1 MLTAV
6 FRGQEGFIA
15 AAIII
20 SFLAAVVTYSGVRR
34 RARRP
39 LIVSLWAASIVAIGS
54 LTFWTDGG
62 EALATCTVNKDVLEP
77 FTTVQGLLNVAMLL
91 PFGLLG
97 VLATRRLPLM
107 AALSILFPA
116 LIETAQ
122 AVVPFVSR
130 LCDTSDLVANTAGA
144 LAGTGVGY
152 VVNRFIGT
160 PSAATTWRHYVA
172 CAAGALALV
181 GMAAGFITPVVAAQ
195 AESDVAAGT
204 EQERAITG
212 ALHDAFGGRYTPKS
226 VTYTPGEGGVGTVMA
241 NFPQGAAEL
250 TWPSREQLA
259 VNLVPE
265 NVEPGN
271 SFPVPSAAGPVADN
285 QGAERVAVA
294 YARQFAPWG
303 LKDSKITVR
312 RIDEKANL
320 GWLVS
325 WRQWKGEV
333 LLPMRLDVVIQP
345 SGRLSDLISRNV
357 DAPDLPAVKVSEDQ
371 ARKILEKKIG
381 QQRSAS
387 KHDEAVLLAER
398 RDGAW
403 RVHWRLSVKNG
414 QSVSTRIVDATTGT
428 VHMPRQPGM

>member
-6 FRGQEGFIA
+6 FRGHEGFVVAALVISLLSA
-15 AAIII
+15 AA
-20 SFLAAVVTYSGVRR
+20 TYIAVRR
-34 RARRP
+34 RVRRP
-39 LIVSLWAASIVAIGS
+39 LTASLWAASIMATAS
-54 LTFWTDGG
+54 LTLWTDAG
-62 EALATCTVNKDVLEP
+62 EPLATCTVNKDVLEP

-130 LCDTSDLVANTAGA
+130 LCDTSDLVANITGA

-152 VVNRFIGT
+152 AANRLTRT
-160 PSAATTWRHYVA
+160 PPAATAWRHYAA
-172 CAAGALALV
+172 CGAGALAV
-181 GMAAGFITPVVAAQ
+181 AGVAAGFITPVVAARTQ
-195 AESDVAAGT
+195 SDVAAGT
-204 EQERAITG
+204 DQEKAVAS
-212 ALHDAFGGRYTPKS
+212 ALHDAFGGHYAPQS

-241 NFPQGAAEL
+241 SFPQGAAEL

-259 VNLVPE
+259 VNLIPE
-265 NVEPGN
+265 KVEPGK
-271 SFPVPSAAGPVADN
+271 SFPVPGAAGPVTDN
-285 QGAERVAVA
+285 QGAERIAVA

-303 LKDSKITVR
+303 LKDSKISVQ
-312 RIDEKANL
+312 RIDDKANL

-325 WRQWKGEV
+325 WRQWRGKV
-333 LLPMRLDVVIQP
+333 LLPMRLDVVIEP
-345 SGRLSDLISRNV
+345 NGRLSDLIARHI
-357 DAPDLPAVKVSEDQ
+357 DAPELPEVKISENQ
-371 ARKILEKKIG
+371 AWKTFDKQNGRQGSTG
-381 QQRSAS
+381 Q
-387 KHDEAVLLAER
+387 HDEGVLLAER

-414 QSVSTRIVDATTGT
+414 QSVTTEIVDATTGT
-428 VHMPRQPGM
+428 LQKAQ